1 MNKEQQDEQT
11 AKTIWHDALQ
21 NSTKPLTWGI
31 CFKSIKAISNG
42 TSFHVDKMKSVISI
56 ICLSGLQLYRV
67 VILPDNSKKS
77 IVYENVKLE
86 NIVPVIDQ
94 VITHASKYQPAEF
107 HKIPNMQERMAV

>member
-1 MNKEQQDEQT
+1 
-11 AKTIWHDALQ
+11 
-21 NSTKPLTWGI
+21 
-31 CFKSIKAISNG
+31 
-42 TSFHVDKMKSVISI
+42 
-56 ICLSGLQLYRV
+56 V